1 MINEYALEIVYRGR
15 SPDWFSDSYELTQ
28 YVGDELD
35 KEEKVSEEAV
45 NCSAVY
51 RKNDVYLETSHVDE
65 HDQRG
70 FFTAMMGFPAA
81 AVCVFFTYMALKIS
95 YRVYTGESGGHMAI
109 AVVFMVAALMLTVWF
124 VMQMHLRKDVFT
136 YRHAAIRFNRK
147 SRQVHVFYSPSL
159 GGARSY
165 NWDDMIPT
173 VEREAQHGFYVLS
186 MIAADPERERYYDT
200 FTVGQQL
207 GKREDCLA
215 WWEYIRRF
223 MEEGPDSVPEPEWYL
238 SDKLSLK
245 ESFLR
250 WFPLREM
257 KRDKARGLDIGPAKV
272 RMVLMSPL
280 LALFSLGHFVSMLT
294 SRRVTWPP
302 EIRQACGEA

>member
-70 FFTAMMGFPAA
+70 FFTAMMGFPLLV
-81 AVCVFFTYMALKIS
+81 VCFFLSYMEIKVVSEIVFFGADFMS
-95 YRVYTGESGGHMAI
+95 
-109 AVVFMVAALMLTVWF
+109 VVLMLGIVVSILGLVWF

-147 SRQVHVFYSPSL
+147 TRQIHVFYSPSL

-165 NWDDMIPT
+165 NWDDVIPT
-173 VEREAQHGFYVLS
+173 VDREAQHGFYVLS
-186 MIAADPERERYYDT
+186 MIAADPKRERYYDT